1 VEAKQMQINIT
12 FRHLKSNPRLK
23 NYVREKLHKV
33 KKYLNEPIEAHV
45 VLSTEK
51 FRHTVEVGIIADNGI
66 MINGVEQMEDVHAAI
81 DNVMDKIERQIT
93 KQLDKSKRPKAKSYE
108 FKMHVLSTE
117 QEEQENTPKII
128 RSKNYPAKPMSI
140 EEAIEQ
146 LKTMKNE
153 FIIFTNAQNEA
164 VNVIYR
170 RKDGN
175 YGLIEP
181 E

>member
-1 VEAKQMQINIT
+1 MQINIT

-23 NYVREKLHKV
+23 NYVREKLQKV

-51 FRHTVEVGIIADNGI
+51 FRYTVEVGIIADNGI

-108 FKMHVLSTE
+108 FKMHVLSAE
-117 QEEQENTPKII
+117 QEKQENKPKII

-146 LKTMKNE
+146 LKAMKNE